1 MSRKLSALILP
12 VSILLAGCGSQ
23 DRETTFAVSINN
35 ESVTIVKSDR
45 GDTVL
50 VHNVGQDFR
59 PYLHP
64 IMAPDGQV
72 SVTEFSPDH
81 HRHQTGLYWGFTRLN
96 GRDYFHHPEGDYWTK
111 VSVNVEQS
119 EAEEVRWSTV
129 YALLDEAGDTV
140 LTETQNWTLH
150 ADDST
155 YVLDLEWRGHAHTD
169 VTIGEFDYGG
179 LFLRMPW
186 QPGIEGR
193 AVNAA
198 RERNQFAEGKRAMW
212 LDVALKQSGRS
223 ELDHVAIFDHPD
235 NEGFPQPW
243 RVDHQLGVGP
253 VRARLG
259 DWTIEAGSEAVIRH
273 RLLVY
278 SGVMND
284 VDMRHKWESY
294 TDQLGAMYSTAA
306 LWGIAQQEALDAE
319 FLSPNAAAEQMTLKA
334 GYQVNAWAGEPMV
347 TQPMAFAWDD
357 RGRLWV
363 AENRDYESRSTGFS
377 ASGDSRIVILED
389 VDRDGT
395 ADKRTVFLEGIAF
408 PSALAVGFDGLF
420 LGAPPHLMFVP
431 DRDRND
437 RADVEDLEILL
448 TGWGIR
454 DRHETINS
462 LHWGPDGWLY
472 GLEGFAT
479 SSVIRKPAPGAQ
491 IYGYL
496 DDFPEDLLMSEGTP
510 INGGVW
516 RYHPVRD
523 RFEVVAH
530 GFSNPW
536 GIDYDA
542 HGEFFISACVIPH
555 LFHVVPGGLYQRQ
568 GGVHFNPYAYQDI
581 APIVDHRH
589 RSAHGGARVYQSDAF
604 GAEETGKLFMA
615 NIHEHA
621 VLSDILVPQG
631 SGYLAQHGD
640 EFMMAHNAQW
650 VGFSLEIGPE
660 GGMYVLDW
668 HDADICGADVLDKDT
683 GRIFRI
689 TPENSRAE
697 EWDGRYDDL
706 YTLPDSSLAKLQT
719 SPSDWHTRRARVLL
733 QFRASTRDIDPAA
746 IGYLRSMYGSDAS
759 VALRLKAMWSLYV
772 TESLSQ
778 DDLLSALADEEAH
791 VRAWAVRFLTD
802 DNLSEAARMQLEEA
816 ADHEK
821 SQVVRKYLAAALQR
835 IPEEA
840 RWSMAD
846 VLLQKEEDSGDHN
859 IPTLLWLGI
868 EPLVSD
874 NPERAIELAIASELP
889 IITEFIGRRL
899 VDAEQLETLTTALG
913 EYRNEHLLRG
923 MLQGLDGISDATAP
937 ESWPDA
943 YRRLRRKRATA
954 DLATEVAQRFGDA
967 EATRRQM
974 DVILDANQPI
984 DARRSALQSVAPRQS
999 DVLRNALADLMEE
1012 DAMRIEAIRAVAA
1025 YEDEELG
1032 QILLERFRNWDL
1044 LTRQEAIQ
1052 TLASRPVYGWMLV
1065 EALEKGDMTRADI
1078 PAWVAR
1084 QMRRVVGSG
1093 FVEIWGPIDEMTG
1106 DKASQYANYEQLL
1119 ASSDPGDIETGEGI
1133 FDRACRACH
1142 QMNGQGGLTG
1152 PDLTGANR
1160 TSIPYLLS
1168 NLIEPDEFIQ
1178 EDYRMVIVTTRDGRT
1193 YVGSI
1198 VVENDRQLTI
1208 RPVGLPNVV
1217 LSRADVQSIDVSEES
1232 LMPEGLLDRLSE
1244 TELVDLF
1251 TYLQRAPSSP

>member
-1 MSRKLSALILP
+1 MIRLGIVAVLMIT
-12 VSILLAGCGSQ
+12 GCGPRADGPVFS
-23 DRETTFAVSINN
+23 VSLGD
-35 ESVTIVKSDR
+35 STLTIQRVDR

-50 VHNVGQDFR
+50 VHNVRSGFR

-64 IMAPDGQV
+64 IMTPEGQA

-96 GRDYFHHPEGDYWTK
+96 DRDYFHHPEADYWRRI
-111 VSVNVEQS
+111 SVNVTQPDGP
-119 EAEEVRWSTV
+119 EVRWVTV

-140 LTETQNWTLH
+140 LTESQHWGLQG
-150 ADDST
+150 DDST

-169 VTIGEFDYGG
+169 VTVGQYDYGG

-186 QPGIEGR
+186 RPGIEGR

-198 RERNQFAEGKRAMW
+198 RQRNHFAEGKRAMW
-212 LDVALKQSGRS
+212 IDVGLKQEGRPDM
-223 ELDHVAIFDHPD
+223 DHVAIFDHPD

-253 VRARLG
+253 VRSRLG
-259 DWTIEAGSEAVIRH
+259 DWAISAGSETTIRH
-273 RLLVY
+273 RMLIY
-278 SGVMND
+278 SGPMDD
-284 VDMRHKWESY
+284 VDMHERWEVY
-294 TDQLGAMYSTAA
+294 TDQLGATYSAAA
-306 LWGIAQQEALDAE
+306 LWGIAQQEGRDAE
-319 FLSPNAAAEQMTLKA
+319 FLTPDAAAAQMTLKP

-357 RGRLWV
+357 QGRLWV

-377 ASGDSRIVILED
+377 GSGDSRIVILED
-389 VDRDGT
+389 TDRDGT
-395 ADKRTVFLEGIAF
+395 ADKRTVFLEGVAF

-431 DRDRND
+431 DRDQND
-437 RADVEDLEILL
+437 RADVDDIEIRL

-462 LHWGPDGWLY
+462 LLWGPDGWLY

-479 SSVIRKPAPGAQ
+479 SSVIRKPTPDARM
-491 IYGYL
+491 YGYR
-496 DDFPEDLLMSEGTP
+496 DEFPEDLLMAEGTP

-523 RFEVVAH
+523 TFEVVAH

-542 HGEFFISACVIPH
+542 RGEFFISACVIPH
-555 LFHVVPGGLYQRQ
+555 LFHVIPGGLYQRQ

-604 GAEETGKLFMA
+604 GDEESGRLFMA

-631 SGYLAQHGD
+631 SGYLAKHGD

-660 GGMYVLDW
+660 GALYVLDW
-668 HDADICGADVLDKDT
+668 HDADICGGDVLDKDT

-689 TPENSRAE
+689 TPEISRADQWE
-697 EWDGRYDDL
+697 GRYDDL
-706 YTLPDSSLAKLQT
+706 SQLSDSSLARLQT
-719 SPSDWHTRRARVLL
+719 SASDWHTRRARVVL
-733 QFRASTRDIDPAA
+733 QYRASMRPIDASA
-746 IGYLRSMYGSDAS
+746 ISYLRSLFANDADLS
-759 VALRLKAMWSLYV
+759 IRLKGLWSLHV
-772 TESLSQ
+772 TGSLTQ
-778 DDLLSALADEEAH
+778 EDLAQALTDSEPH
-791 VRAWAVRFLTD
+791 IRAWAVRLMAED
-802 DNLSEAARMQLEEA
+802 MSSAAVRSQIESAGKREE
-816 ADHEK
+816 

-835 IPEEA
+835 VPEA
-840 RWSMAD
+840 HRWPLAEIL
-846 VLLQKEEDSGDHN
+846 VRWEEDGGDHN

-874 NPERAIELAIASELP
+874 DPQRALQLAQASQLP
-889 IITEFIGRRL
+889 RITELIGRRL
-899 VDAEQLETLTTALG
+899 VDAGQLEPLAVALQ
-913 EYRNEHLLRG
+913 EHRNEHLLNG
-923 MLQGLDGISDATAP
+923 MLLGLDGLTDATAP
-937 ESWPDA
+937 ESWPSA
-943 YRRLRRKRATA
+943 YRRLRRSRRTA
-954 DLATEVAQRFGDA
+954 DLALRVAQRFGDA
-967 EATRRQM
+967 EAVRKQIEVAQ
-974 DVILDANQPI
+974 DVNQPV
-984 DARRSALQSVAPRQS
+984 DVRRTALRGAAMRRPS
-999 DVLRNALADLMEE
+999 VLRDALSDLMEE
-1012 DAMRIEAIRAVAA
+1012 EAMRIEAIRAVAA
-1025 YEDEELG
+1025 YEDEGLG
-1032 QILLERFRNWDL
+1032 RLLLDRFHQWDR
-1044 LTRQEAIQ
+1044 LTQQEAIQ
-1052 TLASRPVYGWMLV
+1052 SLASRPVYGWMLV
-1065 EALEKGDMTRADI
+1065 GALENGHIERADL
-1078 PAWVAR
+1078 PVWVAR

-1093 FVEIWGPIDEMTG
+1093 FVELWGPIDEMSES
-1106 DKASQYANYEQLL
+1106 KSVQYARYEQLL
-1119 ASSDPGDIETGEGI
+1119 ASGNMGDAETGEDV
-1133 FDRACRACH
+1133 FDRTCRACH
-1142 QMNGQGGLTG
+1142 QMNGQGGLIG

-1168 NLIEPDEFIQ
+1168 NLIDPDDFIQ
-1178 EDYRMVIVTTRDGRT
+1178 DDYRMVIATTRDGRT

-1198 VVENDRQLTI
+1198 TAEDDLRLTI
-1208 RPVGLPNVV
+1208 RPVGLPDVV
-1217 LSRADVQSIDVSEES
+1217 LSRAEVQSIDVSEES

-1244 TELVDLF
+1244 QEVIDLF
-1251 TYLQRAPSSP
+1251 EFMRSAPSLP

>member
-35 ESVTIVKSDR
+35 ESVTIVRSDR

-50 VHNVGQDFR
+50 VHNVGQEFR

-119 EAEEVRWSTV
+119 EAEKVRWATV
-129 YALLDEAGDTV
+129 YALLGEAGDTV
-140 LTETQNWTLH
+140 LTETQNWALQ

-155 YVLDLEWRGHAHTD
+155 YVLDLEWRGRAHTE

-253 VRARLG
+253 VRARMG
-259 DWTIEAGSEAVIRH
+259 DWTIDAGAEAVIRH
-273 RLLVY
+273 RMLVY
-278 SGVMND
+278 SGEMND
-284 VDMRHKWESY
+284 VDMRHRWESY

-420 LGAPPHLMFVP
+420 LGAPPHLMFLP

-706 YTLPDSSLAKLQT
+706 YMLPDSSLAKLQT

-733 QFRASTRDIDPAA
+733 QYRASTRDIDPAA
-746 IGYLRSMYGSDAS
+746 IGYLRSLYGSDAP

-802 DNLSEAARMQLEEA
+802 DNLSEAARMQLEAA

-846 VLLQKEEDSGDHN
+846 VLLRREEDSDDHN

-868 EPLVSD
+868 EPLVAD

-899 VDAEQLETLTTALG
+899 VDAEQLEILTTALG
-913 EYRNEHLLRG
+913 EYRSEHLLRG

-1032 QILLERFRNWDL
+1032 QILLDRFRNWDL

-1198 VVENDRQLTI
+1198 VAENDRQLTI